1 MAKEIEKTEQELLL
15 EKIKGLITDSTKE
28 NVKAADLE
36 KKIADINTEIAKKL
50 DNDGIK
56 ALKEG
61 VDKLVEEQA
70 RLAGEIKAMNE
81 RPANKAEEK
90 PKNFK
95 EELIAA
101 VMEKAKTNSKLL
113 TEVNDASGKRLS
125 LKDFFTESRMRQESF
140 VVKTEML
147 ESSIVQNYVSTLR
160 LTELDPQRV
169 GIPLTLYPHVTDWM
183 PSKTITRPNMA
194 LLVVYSY
201 SDGTAVKVE
210 GSASTI
216 SSFLLK
222 TVSFTSFY
230 LATYFT
236 LSDETLDDL
245 PEAMEE
251 ISITAP
257 SKIYDAIDTA
267 ILGTTGDDSSAI
279 KGLFSASGTYKF
291 TAFTGSTTYAAS
303 TANANKADVISKMK
317 LQCLTNKYR
326 PDTVILNPADIESLA
341 AEKDQLD
348 NSKFDRRLTY
358 NILGEPASICGLRI
372 VLSTAITADT
382 VCVLDSKQLM
392 IGKRKDLTM
401 VMGYNGTDLT
411 EGQQTVVLKVRIAFG
426 VRDPLAVIYCSG
438 LAAGVTNITTT

>member
-1 MAKEIEKTEQELLL
+1 MPESKKTDKELLL
-15 EKIKGLITDSTKE
+15 EEIKTLITDSTKE
-28 NVKAADLE
+28 NVNKVDLDKTIKE
-36 KKIADINTEIAKKL
+36 LNDKIATLASKDIDSIKDGVDNLITEQAKL
-50 DNDGIK
+50 AAEIK
-56 ALKEG
+56 AL
-61 VDKLVEEQA
+61 
-70 RLAGEIKAMNE
+70 NE
-81 RPANKAEEK
+81 KPNKQEPEK
-90 PKNFK
+90 PKSFK
-95 EELIAA
+95 DELIAA
-101 VMEKAKTNSKLL
+101 VMEKAKTNKDLMK
-113 TEVNDASGKRLS
+113 EVNDENGKRFS
-125 LKDFFTESRMRQESF
+125 LKEFFSESRMRQESF

-201 SDGTAVKVE
+201 SDGTAVKTE

-222 TVSFTSFY
+222 TVSFQSFY

-279 KGLFSASGTYKF
+279 KALFSASGTYKF
-291 TAFTGSTTYAAS
+291 TAFASGTTYIASTT
-303 TANANKADVISKMK
+303 NANKIDVLSKMK
-317 LQCLTNKYR
+317 LQCMASKYR
-326 PDTVILNPADIESLA
+326 PDTVIINPSDIESLA

-348 NSKFDRRLTY
+348 NSKFDRRVIY
-358 NILGEPASICGLRI
+358 NVLGEPASICGLRI

-382 VCVLDSKQLM
+382 IGVLDSKQLM

-411 EGQQTVVLKVRIAFG
+411 EGQQTVVLKVRLAFG

-438 LAAGVTNITTT
+438 LAAAVAVITTT